1 MDNASVTGLPASYF
15 TVQGSANAKAA
26 LYYLDFVPSVQ
37 NQSGRV
43 PDKEPAHS
51 YSIEGTV
58 PGSIIQK
65 AFYTPDPKSSRH
77 AVSLPMPDSIS
88 TYTGK

>member
-26 LYYLDFVPSVQ
+26 LYYLDFVSSVQ

-43 PDKEPAHS
+43 PDEEPAHF

-65 AFYTPDPKSSRH
+65 AFYTPGH